1 MAAVLSLE
9 TYTHVNS
16 PLDCGRLRPCC
27 HATCQTAPTCQ
38 SARRFNRPTYARMHV
53 EIDVDDR
60 KASTR
65 PWTVSAELAI
75 VADTEMLDSQCLE
88 NEKDVPHLLQAK

>member
-1 MAAVLSLE
+1 
-9 TYTHVNS
+9 
-16 PLDCGRLRPCC
+16 
-27 HATCQTAPTCQ
+27 
-38 SARRFNRPTYARMHV
+38 MHV

-65 PWTVSAELAI
+65 PWTVTAELAI

-88 NEKDVPHLLQAK
+88 NEKDFPHLLQAK